1 MKFDNEMLKPV
12 TWNYT
17 ANMWS
22 IILHLIKFFG
32 PRRDVIKN
40 ACKLITETN
49 SANIK
54 KIIKVI
60 HENAAI

>member
-1 MKFDNEMLKPV
+1 
-12 TWNYT
+12 
-17 ANMWS
+17 MWS
-22 IILHLIKFFG
+22 IILHMIKLFG

-49 SANIK
+49 SAKIK

-60 HENAAI
+60 HENATI